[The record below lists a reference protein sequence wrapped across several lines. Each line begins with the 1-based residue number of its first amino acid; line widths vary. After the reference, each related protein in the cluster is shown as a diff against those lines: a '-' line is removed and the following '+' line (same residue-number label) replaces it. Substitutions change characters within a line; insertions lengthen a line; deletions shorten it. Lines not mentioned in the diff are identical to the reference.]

1 MLCAFLIFEA
11 FVVCLFV
18 PAFFLERAM
27 TPREAAHKSLSFPDL
42 NYFLVSRDRQDGEE
56 LRKSGSAAPSQIA
69 LRSPVRQKCQQ
80 PLIAARPLAQFEVKF
95 VRIL

>member
-27 TPREAAHKSLSFPDL
+27 TQREAAHKSLSFPDL
-42 NYFLVSRDRQDGEE
+42 NYFRVR
-56 LRKSGSAAPSQIA
+56 GST
-69 LRSPVRQKCQQ
+69 RW
-80 PLIAARPLAQFEVKF
+80 
-95 VRIL
+95 

>member
-27 TPREAAHKSLSFPDL
+27 TQREAAHKSLSFPDL
-42 NYFLVSRDRQDGEE
+42 NYFLGEQ
-56 LRKSGSAAPSQIA
+56 GST
-69 LRSPVRQKCQQ
+69 RR
-80 PLIAARPLAQFEVKF
+80 
-95 VRIL
+95 

>member
-27 TPREAAHKSLSFPDL
+27 TQREAAHKSLSFPDL
-42 NYFLVSRDRQDGEE
+42 NYFRVEGIDKTVKNCANLAPQGPVNCVA
-56 LRKSGSAAPSQIA
+56 KSCQARVPATSHR
-69 LRSPVRQKCQQ
+69 RSTIRT
-80 PLIAARPLAQFEVKF
+80 I
-95 VRIL
+95 

>member
-27 TPREAAHKSLSFPDL
+27 TQREAAHKSLSFPDL

-56 LRKSGSAAPSQIA
+56 LRKSGSAAAQSNCVAKSCQA
-69 LRSPVRQKCQQ
+69 RVSATSHRRSTTCT
-80 PLIAARPLAQFEVKF
+80 I
-95 VRIL
+95 

>member
-27 TPREAAHKSLSFPDL
+27 TQREAAHKSLSFPDL
-42 NYFLVSRDRQDGEE
+42 NYFRVSGIDKTVKNCASLAPQRPVK
-56 LRKSGSAAPSQIA
+56 LRCEVLSGTSVSNLSSPLDHSHN
-69 LRSPVRQKCQQ
+69 LR
-80 PLIAARPLAQFEVKF
+80 
-95 VRIL
+95 